1 MTYVPFASDDAVM
14 KTRGSVVTDHAHHG
28 LFLFVGFLHLV
39 VSVDGRGFVFTVGT
53 GHRPLGSRVGR

>member
-14 KTRGSVVTDHAHHG
+14 KTSGSVVTNHAHHG

-39 VSVDGRGFVFTVGT
+39 VSVDGPGFVFAV
-53 GHRPLGSRVGR
+53 